1 MASAPGMNTTTELP
15 IPSSGTLVEAAK
27 LAQKLDR
34 PIQLDYYAE
43 THYKRAFIGE
53 DEHTKEKMLI
63 KSEDE
68 FTSLIQKL
76 FKCGNDMIVL
86 TENSL
91 YVISGLVD
99 KKRIQSGNYLNRE

>member
-1 MASAPGMNTTTELP
+1 MASAPVTNTTTELP
-15 IPSSGTLVEAAK
+15 LP
-27 LAQKLDR
+27 LAQTLLQAARIAQKEDR
-34 PIQLDYYAE
+34 PIQLDYYAD
-43 THYKRAFIGE
+43 TFYKRAFIGE

-63 KSEDE
+63 KNEDE

-76 FKCGNDMIVL
+76 YKTGNDLIIL

-91 YVISGLVD
+91 YIISGNVD

>member
-15 IPSSGTLVEAAK
+15 VPSPSTLVESAK

-34 PIQLDYYAE
+34 PIQLDYFAD
-43 THYKRAFIGE
+43 TFYKRAFIGE

-63 KSEDE
+63 KGEDE

-76 FKCGNDMIVL
+76 YKSGNDMIVL

-91 YVISGLVD
+91 YVISGNVD